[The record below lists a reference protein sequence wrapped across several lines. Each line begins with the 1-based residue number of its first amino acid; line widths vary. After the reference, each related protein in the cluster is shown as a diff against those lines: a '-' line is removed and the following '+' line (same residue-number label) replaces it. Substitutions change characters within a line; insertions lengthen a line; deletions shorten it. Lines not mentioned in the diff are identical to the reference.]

1 MPKLH
6 SKEPT
11 LNGKAEIVSYE
22 DREYLY
28 LRIPRGDR
36 KYWNRSLQTTD
47 LKVAHDRALDVY
59 IETVNAPQKSRSK
72 KHLFT
77 TACEKFLAH
86 KHKQASTGKITSGT
100 ASTYEQRFYQR
111 ITRAFTSTLTR
122 LRRWKDSWGTW
133 SSTTF
138 PSLFVLAITSSH
150 IRKLE
155 AHETHLL
162 LWYSHGST
170 ASI

>member
-28 LRIPRGDR
+28 LRIPRRDR

-59 IETVNAPQKSRSK
+59 METVNAPQKSRSK
-72 KHLFT
+72 SIFT

-86 KHKQASTGKITSGT
+86 KHKQLLVEKLQVELLQPMNSVSIK
-100 ASTYEQRFYQR
+100 ELF
-111 ITRAFTSTLTR
+111 LTQER
-122 LRRWKDSWGTW
+122 
-133 SSTTF
+133 
-138 PSLFVLAITSSH
+138 
-150 IRKLE
+150 
-155 AHETHLL
+155 
-162 LWYSHGST
+162 
-170 ASI
+170 